1 MKKRNIF
8 SRQAVN
14 FLWVLLGLGA
24 GLQFIEVIWAASKGY
39 LGILFYD
46 GGYCDRDGYDRK
58 HLCDYL

>member
-14 FLWVLLGLGA
+14 FLWVLLGRSSVYRSYMGC
-24 GLQFIEVIWAASKGY
+24 IERIS
-39 LGILFYD
+39 GILLYD
-46 GGYCDRDGYDRK
+46 GGYCDRDGYYRK

>member
-14 FLWVLLGLGA
+14 FLWVLLGLGQVFSYRRYM
-24 GLQFIEVIWAASKGY
+24 GCIERIS
-39 LGILFYD
+39 GILFYD